1 MAGVMGSMEA
11 CVPALRR
18 YARSL
23 LRDRQ
28 EVDDLV
34 HDCLVRALDQ
44 LHTRRD
50 DGDLRAWLFAIMHNL
65 FVSRARRNKA
75 RSRTVS
81 LEEVKQDDLA
91 IRATQEGHKV
101 FR

>member
-44 LHTRRD
+44 LHMRRD
-50 DGDLRAWLFAIMHNL
+50 DGYLAPGCSPSCTICSSAVHAGIKRG
-65 FVSRARRNKA
+65 VEQ
-75 RSRTVS
+75 S
-81 LEEVKQDDLA
+81 LSK
-91 IRATQEGHKV
+91 K
-101 FR
+101 